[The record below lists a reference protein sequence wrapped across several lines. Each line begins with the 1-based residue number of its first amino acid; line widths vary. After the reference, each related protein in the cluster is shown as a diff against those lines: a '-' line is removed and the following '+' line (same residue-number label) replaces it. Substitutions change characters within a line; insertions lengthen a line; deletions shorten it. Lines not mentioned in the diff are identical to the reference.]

1 MVRTQIYL
9 DETQHKELKLR
20 AEQKGTSLS
29 ELIREIIDINLS
41 EKKDLQNDPLLQMIG
56 QIDGGK
62 QDSKDI
68 NRVVYDKG

>member
-29 ELIREIIDINLS
+29 
-41 EKKDLQNDPLLQMIG
+41 DLN
-56 QIDGGK
+56 
-62 QDSKDI
+62 
-68 NRVVYDKG
+68 